1 MYIASSQP
9 HFDDVMRQLKE
20 LKELA
25 GTAVTAYDAVVT
37 AYDASHQINYQDH
50 SPTLTCYSLI
60 KNNHPYFLVSFYG
73 VTCGD
78 TS

>member
-25 GTAVTAYDAVVT
+25 GTAVTAYDA
-37 AYDASHQINYQDH
+37 SRNYQDH
-50 SPTLTCYSLI
+50 SPSGKRI
-60 KNNHPYFLVSFYG
+60 AGVFLVDHSRIM
-73 VTCGD
+73 TLI
-78 TS
+78 

>member
-25 GTAVTAYDAVVT
+25 GTPLVV
-37 AYDASHQINYQDH
+37 
-50 SPTLTCYSLI
+50 
-60 KNNHPYFLVSFYG
+60 VG
-73 VTCGD
+73 VKLMREIPFTQFRQSKGGWKRG
-78 TS
+78 